1 MNTPHPAAPAA
12 NPEALSQ
19 QAEAGVRRL
28 EAELGR
34 PFDANSERLSAS
46 LAVLASEQ
54 GLSRI
59 DHVALSERNA
69 QVGQGELVFVVQG
82 ALGDPAQLRA
92 HMRTEEAVAT
102 PTAQSR
108 ERLRQLHEQ
117 HLLATQVQTRPDPQL
132 SR

>member
-1 MNTPHPAAPAA
+1 MNTPHPATAA
-12 NPEALSQ
+12 SPEALSQ

-28 EAELGR
+28 EADLGR
-34 PFDANSERLSAS
+34 PFDDNSERLSAS

-59 DHVALSERNA
+59 DHVVLSERNA
-69 QVGQGELVFVVQG
+69 RVGQGELVFVVQG
-82 ALGDPAQLRA
+82 TLGDPAQLRA

-108 ERLRQLHEQ
+108 ERLRQLQEQ
-117 HLLATQVQTRPDPQL
+117 HLLAMQQVQTRPDPQL